1 MYILFSISVCLA
13 AGLLVSRLSKIAG
26 LPSVTAYLVAGI
38 LIGPYFLGRFGVE
51 GLGFISAE
59 NVKQFDIISDVALG
73 FIAFSIGNEFRLSQL
88 KKIGGKATFI
98 GIFQAVVATL
108 FVDAA
113 LIGLHLVLGDKLPVS
128 MALVLG
134 SIAAATAPA
143 ATLMVVKQYKAK
155 GKLTDLLLPIV
166 AIDDA
171 VGLMIFAVSFGIAKA
186 LENGEFNITGIIVE
200 PILEIVL
207 SLLLGSVVGFIFPH
221 AEKMFSSNSKRLSL
235 SLMFIFLSVALCQ
248 LKFSIGGVNLGFSPL
263 LTCMMLGTMFCNLC
277 DFSPEIMDK
286 TDRWSQPLLLLFF
299 VLSGAELELNVF
311 KDPAV
316 VGIGLAYIISR

>member
-1 MYILFSISVCLA
+1 
-13 AGLLVSRLSKIAG
+13 
-26 LPSVTAYLVAGI
+26 
-38 LIGPYFLGRFGVE
+38 
-51 GLGFISAE
+51 
-59 NVKQFDIISDVALG
+59 
-73 FIAFSIGNEFRLSQL
+73 
-88 KKIGGKATFI
+88 
-98 GIFQAVVATL
+98 
-108 FVDAA
+108 
-113 LIGLHLVLGDKLPVS
+113 
-128 MALVLG
+128 
-134 SIAAATAPA
+134 
-143 ATLMVVKQYKAK
+143 
-155 GKLTDLLLPIV
+155 
-166 AIDDA
+166 
-171 VGLMIFAVSFGIAKA
+171 FAVSFGIAKA

-207 SLLLGSVVGFIFPH
+207 SLALGSVVGFVFTH

-248 LKFSIGGVNLGFSPL
+248 LKFTAGGVNLGFSPL

-316 VGIGLAYIISR
+316 VGIGLAYIISRTAGKYAGAYAGSKIAKCDRKTQKYLGVTLFPQAGVALGMSVAVMDFGTIGPLIRNIVLFSVLIYELAGPVMTKMALTAAGDITAKPSAKERKNKKAPAKI